1 MFKKTTLVKS
11 FERLS
16 YIYHASPTDLKG
28 KMKLSLLLTCLLP
41 IIDLIIV
48 FIMYLLVMCL
58 QSEQVTFLSFSIKGN
73 FLPIIICGFILMTLI
88 RQVIEFLSVKQS
100 RRFTQLLYREYSSQL
115 LDNYLNLPWIR
126 FSEETKPVRMK
137 HITATSLDS
146 AFSYQV
152 LFNFIGSFITLLL
165 LAGTMFVVAPF
176 IVLSG
181 LIIVLLFNKLTS
193 SKMKAKINQATHEHN
208 VYEQNFYNRLH
219 ENLNMFRE
227 TKLFGVT
234 NIMKNRA
241 KSELQLLSDTK
252 IKLSIFPHIP
262 KILLESIFTIAVG
275 IGLLYFILADK
286 GKTPELIAS
295 LASFAIL
302 SRRLIPSMS
311 LLLSS
316 YAELEGTYS
325 QLKILNREL
334 VSSDNHYKKNLIEL
348 PENILLDICNITF
361 SYSKEQQ
368 TINDLSFQVPIGECI
383 SFMGNSGKGKSTL
396 MMIIAGLI
404 EPDEGTVYQS
414 KSIFTANDRI
424 AYVPQETTLLSGS
437 ILENIVFGN
446 DNIEEQRIW
455 QVLSKVQLD
464 ELIREY
470 PNGLHTYIGD
480 NGIFLSGG
488 QRQRIGIARA
498 LYHNPKLLLLD
509 EATSALDEKTE
520 KEVMANIQE
529 QMKEGSIIF
538 ISHRKENSTHFATR
552 IIEI

>member
-1 MFKKTTLVKS
+1 
-11 FERLS
+11 
-16 YIYHASPTDLKG
+16 
-28 KMKLSLLLTCLLP
+28 
-41 IIDLIIV
+41 
-48 FIMYLLVMCL
+48 MYLLVMCL
-58 QSEQVTFLSFSIKGN
+58 QREQVTFLDLTVRENS
-73 FLPIIICGFILMTLI
+73 LPIIICGFILLTLI
-88 RQVIEFLSVKQS
+88 RQVIEFLSVRQS

-115 LDNYLNLPWIR
+115 LDNYLHLSWR
-126 FSEETKPVRMK
+126 HFSEETKAVRIK
-137 HITATSLDS
+137 HLTATALDS

-152 LFNFIGSFITLLL
+152 LFNFIGSFITLFLL
-165 LAGTMFVVAPF
+165 SGTMFAAAPL

-181 LIIVLLFNKLTS
+181 LILLLLFNKVTS
-193 SKMKAKINQATHEHN
+193 SKMKDKINQATHEHN
-208 VYEQNFYNRLH
+208 IYEQNYYNRLH

-234 NIMKNRA
+234 NKMKNRA
-241 KSELQLLSDTK
+241 KSELQRLSDTK

-262 KILLESIFTIAVG
+262 KILLESIFTIAIGVG
-275 IGLLYFILADK
+275 LFYFVLSDK
-286 GKTPELIAS
+286 GRTPELIAN

-325 QLKILNREL
+325 QLKILNSEL
-334 VSSDNHYKKNLIEL
+334 TPSPNRVKSHFKEL
-348 PENILLDICNITF
+348 PENVLLSISTITF

-368 TINDLSFQVPIGECI
+368 TINDLSFDVAIGDCI
-383 SFMGNSGKGKSTL
+383 SLMGESGKGKSTL

-404 EPDEGTVYQS
+404 EPDKGSVYHS
-414 KSIFTANDRI
+414 KALFAANNRI

-455 QVLSKVQLD
+455 QVLSLVRLD
-464 ELIREY
+464 ELIHQL
-470 PNGLHTYIGD
+470 PNGLQTYIGD

-509 EATSALDEKTE
+509 EATSALDEETE
-520 KEVMANIQE
+520 KIVMTNIQD
-529 QMKEGSIIF
+529 QMKDGSIVF

-552 IIEI
+552 IMEI